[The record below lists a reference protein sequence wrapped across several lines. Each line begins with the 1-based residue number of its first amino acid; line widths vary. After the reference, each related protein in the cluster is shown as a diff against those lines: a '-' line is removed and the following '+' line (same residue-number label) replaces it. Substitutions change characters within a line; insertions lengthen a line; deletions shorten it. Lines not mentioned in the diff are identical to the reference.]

1 MRDIAINNPLGCSMG
16 RGQQIMLKWC
26 FAFNVHSMAYSSSS
40 QPQRA
45 TSSSSNTLQQEQNK
59 HLVRQFF
66 EALDKH
72 DTERMDQLVSDTNYS
87 LHFSGMP
94 PLDWNANKREFL
106 DPFNKAFPDLTR
118 HIVDIV
124 AEGDK
129 VAVSVNVIG
138 TYKGEFQGIPA
149 TGKQVSFTTMDI
161 LTIIE
166 GKITEEW
173 ATADMLGLM
182 QQIGA
187 IPPRSAA
194 SSSSTNT
201 DNSTKI

>member
-1 MRDIAINNPLGCSMG
+1 
-16 RGQQIMLKWC
+16 MLKWC
-26 FAFNVHSMAYSSSS
+26 FASNIQAMAYASSS
-40 QPQRA
+40 QPRRPPSPSA
-45 TSSSSNTLQQEQNK
+45 NTLHQEQNK

-72 DTERMDQLVSDTNYS
+72 DTERMDQLVSGTKYS

-106 DPFNKAFPDLTR
+106 DPFDKAFPDLTR
-118 HIVDIV
+118 NIVDIV

-129 VAVSVNVIG
+129 VAVSVNVTG

-149 TGKQVSFTTMDI
+149 TGKQVSFTAMDI
-161 LTIIE
+161 LTITE

-173 ATADMLGLM
+173 ATADMMGLM

-187 IPPRSAA
+187 IPPRSA
-194 SSSSTNT
+194 SSSSKNAD
-201 DNSTKI
+201 DNDAAAKV